1 MKRILIY
8 FFLLFAVTDLFAQ
21 KTVVL
26 EDARIKAVFDC
37 RNGALVQLTDKMNS
51 WDVVRRQHLG
61 QSFQMLVPIEGDAVP
76 FEKEVR
82 FNNID
87 GIDQKA
93 PS

>member
-51 WDVVRRQHLG
+51 
-61 QSFQMLVPIEGDAVP
+61 
-76 FEKEVR
+76 
-82 FNNID
+82 
-87 GIDQKA
+87 
-93 PS
+93 